1 MAFNLNDYEDVA
13 SLNRWFQDNFPTG
26 RLILSFVHE
35 DYKEQEVVI
44 ECALFRDMNDK
55 DPAVVNVARGK
66 ASDYPKNMQ
75 RWYVED
81 TATSAIGRAILLIKG
96 AQKTATKDSM
106 RQVAQADSGHNVEHS
121 FKPIEAVK
129 EVANEPETYVWPDET
144 EVKAFE
150 DNTDIMKAF
159 NAEVIGFKC
168 KHGDMILKEGTGKT
182 GKPYHGFVCGARSKN
197 EQCPSRWADQVNGQ
211 WVFKG
216 KAMD

>member
-1 MAFNLNDYEDVA
+1 MAWNLDNYEDVA
-13 SLNRWFQDNFPTG
+13 TLNKWWQDNFPTG
-26 RLILSFVHE
+26 RINLVKEYFDADGQEILIRCDLYRDSK
-35 DYKEQEVVI
+35 DEQ
-44 ECALFRDMNDK
+44 
-55 DPAVVNVARGK
+55 PAVTNYARGK
-66 ASDYPKNMQ
+66 ASDYPKNMA

-81 TATSAIGRAILLIKG
+81 TATSVIGRCILLIK
-96 AQKTATKDSM
+96 AADKTATKDSM
-106 RQVAQADSGHNVEHS
+106 RQVVQADSGHKVEHP
-121 FKPIEAVK
+121 FKPVEAVK
-129 EVANEPETYVWPDET
+129 EIANEPETYVWPDET